1 MTEILRNKIRLKKL
15 MHSHG
20 KTSRHI
26 AVLFSRVT
34 GDTLSARTVQS
45 WGASPELV
53 SARPCPGWVIYIL
66 GNELQILAEEQ
77 AYTMN
82 LQAPQFKRN
91 YK

>member
-26 AVLFSRVT
+26 AVLLSRVT

-53 SARPCPGWVIYIL
+53 SARPCPGWVLYIL
-66 GNELQILAEEQ
+66 
-77 AYTMN
+77 
-82 LQAPQFKRN
+82 
-91 YK
+91 

>member
-1 MTEILRNKIRLKKL
+1 MTETLRNKVRLKKL

-26 AVLFSRVT
+26 ANLLSTVT
-34 GDTLSARTVQS
+34 GDPLSARTVQS

-53 SARPCPGWVIYIL
+53 SARPCPGWVLYIL
-66 GNELQILAEEQ
+66 ENELQILAEEKT
-77 AYTMN
+77 YDLS
-82 LQAPQFKRN
+82 LQLAEFKRN